1 MTIRLPRPVF
11 DADASAGGLGKLPD
25 WNLGDLYAAP
35 DAPEVARDMA
45 ELVTACAA
53 FAAFSAR

>member
-11 DADASAGGLGKLPD
+11 DADASAGGLGQLPD
-25 WNLGDLYAAP
+25 WNRGDLFAAP

-45 ELVTACAA
+45 ELVT
-53 FAAFSAR
+53 S